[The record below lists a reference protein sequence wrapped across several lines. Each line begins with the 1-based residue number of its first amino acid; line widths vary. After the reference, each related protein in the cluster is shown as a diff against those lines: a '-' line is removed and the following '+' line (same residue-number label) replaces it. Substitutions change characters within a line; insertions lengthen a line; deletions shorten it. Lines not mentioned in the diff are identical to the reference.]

1 MRRSSLLW
9 GAPVAAL
16 ACVALAPPALA
27 DPVYVG
33 AAARGG
39 LSGETTQAMRAALEQ
54 AVARHGVKVLDTRAA
69 AAGDV
74 EGSLGKARAALD
86 DAAAAYSENRLTECL
101 SYADDALA
109 EFERGPAFT
118 DDRQAW
124 ALFRDIHAMRAL
136 AAVGLKRS
144 AAADEAITAL
154 LVVDPR
160 WSPNRSRTPKDLM
173 RRIDDVADEL
183 RSLPPVALQV
193 ESKPNGATVVLDGK
207 RQGKAPL
214 VIEGLAPGVHYLT
227 VTSGRGRFVQRVTLG
242 DDDARVMAKVGSRKG
257 AAAREVTQL
266 LEEPL
271 GAARLVEAVSDVD
284 DDALVVVLLPA
295 GRQVELIGAR
305 ITDSEVAVVAG
316 VRIDDNE
323 NERERASYELIEGLL
338 ERSGDG
344 WLDRAAG
351 DDPRTLRP
359 RLFGG
364 TGTTEVEEDVAISPA
379 VLASAIIGGAV
390 VVVAAGVAVG
400 AVVMREVQKNEGFTF
415 AVDTS
420 RL

>member
-1 MRRSSLLW
+1 MRRARLSLCALT
-9 GAPVAAL
+9 VLAL
-16 ACVALAPPALA
+16 AAPALA
-27 DPVYVG
+27 GPVYLG

-39 LSGETTQAMRAALEQ
+39 LSGEATQAMRAALEQ
-54 AVARHGVKVLDTRAA
+54 AVARHGVKVLDTRSAA
-69 AAGDV
+69 SSDA
-74 EGSLGKARAALD
+74 EGSLQKARAALD

-118 DDRQAW
+118 DERQAW
-124 ALFRDIHAMRAL
+124 SLFRDIHAMRAL

-144 AAADEAITAL
+144 AAADDAIAAL
-154 LVVDPR
+154 LAVDPR
-160 WSPNRSRTPKDLM
+160 WSPNRARTPKELM
-173 RRIDDVADEL
+173 RHIDDVGDEM
-183 RSLPPVALQV
+183 RSLPPVQLQV
-193 ESKPNGATVVLDGK
+193 ESKPNGGTVLLDGK

-214 VIEGLAPGVHYLT
+214 VIEGLVPGVHYLT
-227 VTSGRGRFVQRVTLG
+227 VTSGRGRFVQKVTLG
-242 DDDARVMAKVGSRKG
+242 DEDARVLAKVGSRKG

-271 GAARLVEAVSDVD
+271 GANKLVDAVSDVD

-295 GRQVELIGAR
+295 GRQVEMIGAR
-305 ITDSEVAVVAG
+305 ITEGEVAVVVG

-323 NERERASYELIEGLL
+323 NDRERASYELIEGLL
-338 ERSGDG
+338 ERSGDS
-344 WLDRAAG
+344 WLDQAAG

-364 TGTTEVEEDVAISPA
+364 IGTTEVEEEVAISPA

-390 VVVAAGVAVG
+390 IVVVAGVAVG

-420 RL
+420 QL

>member
-1 MRRSSLLW
+1 M
-9 GAPVAAL
+9 A
-16 ACVALAPPALA
+16 VALAGPAVA

-39 LSGETTQAMRAALEQ
+39 LSGETTQVLRAALEQ

-69 AAGDV
+69 AATDV
-74 EGSLGKARAALD
+74 EGSLAKARAALD

-101 SYADDALA
+101 SYGDDALA

-118 DDRQAW
+118 EERQAW
-124 ALFRDIHAMRAL
+124 SLFRDIHALRAL

-160 WSPNRSRTPKDLM
+160 WSPNRSRTPKELM
-173 RRIDDVADEL
+173 RHIDDVGDEL
-183 RSLPPVALQV
+183 RSLPPVSLQV
-193 ESKPNGATVVLDGK
+193 ESKPNGATVILDGK

-214 VIEGLAPGVHYLT
+214 VIEGLAPGVHYLA
-227 VTSGRGRFVQRVTLG
+227 VTSARGRFVQKVTLG
-242 DDDARVMAKVGSRKG
+242 DDDARVVAKVGSRKG

-271 GAARLVEAVSDVD
+271 GAAKLVDAVSDVG

-305 ITDSEVAVVAG
+305 ITEGEVAVVAG
-316 VRIDDNE
+316 VRISDSE
-323 NERERASYELIEGLL
+323 NDRERASYELIEGLL
-338 ERSGDG
+338 EKGSDA
-344 WLDRAAG
+344 WLDQAAG

-364 TGTTEVEEDVAISPA
+364 TGTTEVEESVEISPA

-390 VVVAAGVAVG
+390 VAVVAGVAVT